1 MPELDEP
8 TTGTTDEPKPDDAA
22 NGGAGA
28 SEDSPAGGSES
39 EDPSRED
46 RIAELERK
54 NKQLLSEKTKYED
67 TQRENERLKAE
78 RATPHPPATGDDA
91 RGRALYESDI
101 RLEQEFEAGIVPTV
115 EHLQAIRRL
124 DKHRQAV
131 AMEGIR
137 ETQRR
142 LEVVKLPAD
151 LQEEAEKLAVE
162 EGISV
167 RLAARLLKA
176 ERAAV
181 TKADDAETEDERIER
196 LKAKRDRTPA
206 SVSRAT
212 GDEGGRF
219 LTRAD
224 YNRQLD
230 KLRENDDMRG
240 AAEYMR
246 KNKSRVRG

>member
-8 TTGTTDEPKPDDAA
+8 KPGTTDDPKPDDADA
-22 NGGAGA
+22 GAAA
-28 SEDSPAGGSES
+28 SEDADADGSA
-39 EDPSRED
+39 EDTSSKD
-46 RIAELERK
+46 RIAKLEREK
-54 NKQLLSEKTKYED
+54 QQLLSEKSRFEE

-176 ERAAV
+176 ERAAEA
-181 TKADDAETEDERIER
+181 KADDTETEDERIER

-219 LTRAD
+219 LTRIE

-240 AAEYMR
+240 AAEYMK

>member
-8 TTGTTDEPKPDDAA
+8 KPGTTDDPKPDDAA
-22 NGGAGA
+22 NGGAAA
-28 SEDSPAGGSES
+28 SEDADADGSA
-39 EDPSRED
+39 EDTSSKD
-46 RIAELERK
+46 RIAKLEREK
-54 NKQLLSEKTKYED
+54 QQLLSEKSRFEE

-115 EHLQAIRRL
+115 EHLQATRRL

-131 AMEGIR
+131 ALEAIR

-176 ERAAV
+176 ERAAEA
-181 TKADDAETEDERIER
+181 KATDTEEDDERIKR
-196 LKAKRDRTPA
+196 QTAKRDQTPA

-240 AAEYMR
+240 AAEYMK